1 MARPSTVD
9 PTSSDG
15 ATRLPGLDQDR
26 IVEAGL
32 DPQAVTALLTRAHRE
47 IDQGLLPSCQLAL
60 ARDGEVV
67 VEATLGSAEPVDRY
81 VIFSCTKAITGAAVW
96 RLLSDGRLARAQ
108 RVAEVI
114 PEFGTN
120 GKDVVTVEQLLTHTA
135 GFPLAPL
142 GPPDWSDHDARLAR
156 YARWRLNWEPGSRFE
171 YHPTSAHWVL
181 AELITAVTG
190 DDYRTWIRRELLD
203 RLGLDR
209 LLLGADPGASSP
221 VSLDARPVRLVG
233 EHPTPD
239 EMEAALGMRI
249 DLAELLGEVTDEAK
263 VAISEP
269 DNLAVGVPAGGAI
282 STAADLARFYQA
294 LLHDDAGL
302 WDPEILRL
310 GTAEVLC
317 DLPDPIQGYP
327 AHRTLGLV
335 LAGDDGHK
343 AVRGFGHTASPR
355 AFGHGG
361 AGGQIAFA
369 DPATGLSFCY
379 LTDGHERQLIREWRR
394 TAGIASRAAVCAGVP
409 A

>member
-1 MARPSTVD
+1 V
-9 PTSSDG
+9 TS
-15 ATRLPGLDQDR
+15 AEPDR
-26 IVEAGL
+26 IAAAGL
-32 DPQAVTALLTRAHRE
+32 DPEAVAALVTRARRE
-47 IDQGLLPSCQLAL
+47 IDLGILPSCQLAL
-60 ARDGEVV
+60 ARDGQVV
-67 VEATLGSAEPVDRY
+67 VDVTLGTAEPDDRY
-81 VIFSCTKAITGAAVW
+81 VIFSCTKAITGAAIW
-96 RLLSDGRLARAQ
+96 RLLSEGRLARDQ
-108 RVAEVI
+108 RVADVI
-114 PEFGTN
+114 PAFGTN

-142 GPPDWSDHDARLAR
+142 GPPEWSDHDARVER
-156 YARWRLNWEPGSRFE
+156 YAKWRLNWEPGSRFE

-181 AELITAVTG
+181 ADLITAVTG
-190 DDYRTWIRRELLD
+190 EDFRTWIRRQLLD
-203 RLGLDR
+203 PLGLDR
-209 LLLGADPGASSP
+209 LLLGADPESQA
-221 VSLDARPVRLVG
+221 SLDAKRVRLVG
-233 EHPTPD
+233 EHPTVD
-239 EMEAALGMRI
+239 EMEAALGMRM
-249 DLAELLGEVTDEAK
+249 DVAELLGEVTDEAK

-269 DNLAVGVPAGGAI
+269 ENLAVGVPAGGAI

-294 LLHDDAGL
+294 LLQDVSSL

-335 LAGDDGHK
+335 LAGDDDHK
-343 AVRGFGHTASPR
+343 AVRGFGHTVSPR

-379 LTDGHERQLIREWRR
+379 LTDGHDRNLIREWRR
-394 TAGIASRAAVCAGVP
+394 TSGIASRAALCAGVP